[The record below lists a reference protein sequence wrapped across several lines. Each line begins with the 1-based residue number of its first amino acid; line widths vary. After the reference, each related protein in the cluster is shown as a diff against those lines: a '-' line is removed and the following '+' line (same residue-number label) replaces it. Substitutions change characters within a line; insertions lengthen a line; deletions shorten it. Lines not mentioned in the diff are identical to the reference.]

1 MNYQS
6 YAVTHAGNKRN
17 SNQDAYYQYDAHGL
31 WAVADGMGGHHAG
44 DIASQSII
52 QSLDELSQAGKEN
65 TNILTLTSV
74 LEDVNERL
82 FKNNMANNC
91 MVGSTV
97 AIAFAQEN
105 QCTCLW
111 VGDSRVY
118 LSRHNQL
125 TQISNDHVNAEHQH
139 MITRAIGVAEKL
151 YFDYASF
158 VLEPYDR
165 LLLCSDGLYNEVA
178 PEEIQAVLQYSSPE
192 QGVQELLNLCLSR
205 KGRDNISIIIV
216 EVSE

>member
-1 MNYQS
+1 
-6 YAVTHAGNKRN
+6 
-17 SNQDAYYQYDAHGL
+17 
-31 WAVADGMGGHHAG
+31 
-44 DIASQSII
+44 
-52 QSLDELSQAGKEN
+52 
-65 TNILTLTSV
+65 
-74 LEDVNERL
+74 
-82 FKNNMANNC
+82 
-91 MVGSTV
+91 
-97 AIAFAQEN
+97 
-105 QCTCLW
+105 
-111 VGDSRVY
+111 
-118 LSRHNQL
+118 
-125 TQISNDHVNAEHQH
+125 